1 MLTSISSQPS
11 MIAHNSHFSNREP
24 NLSRMNSSKLNRT
37 IVNEL
42 MDPESDKD
50 VMDRIE
56 TQNNIVENLK
66 DIPNY

>member
-1 MLTSISSQPS
+1 
-11 MIAHNSHFSNREP
+11 MIAHNSQFSNREP

>member
-1 MLTSISSQPS
+1 
-11 MIAHNSHFSNREP
+11 
-24 NLSRMNSSKLNRT
+24 MNSSKLNRT

-42 MDPESDKD
+42 IDPDSEDD

-66 DIPNY
+66 EIPNYEREYAVPTE